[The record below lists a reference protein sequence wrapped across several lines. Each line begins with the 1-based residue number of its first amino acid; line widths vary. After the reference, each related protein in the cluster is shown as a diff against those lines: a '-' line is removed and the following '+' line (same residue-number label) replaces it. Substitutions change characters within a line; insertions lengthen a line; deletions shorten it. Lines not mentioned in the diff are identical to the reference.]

1 MSQLWRTSYDKA
13 PVIKGEIQMSSF
25 NPYHYSRISAP
36 TLSAAIPA
44 ESVHPPCP
52 TVQPYYGAAPGFLE
66 YYGQPQISEAQIH
79 ILRHG
84 AEKALDVQADAA
96 KQRNLSTE
104 LERRQVDR
112 VNIAVAKDALGTEV
126 RREGSALVYSKKRI
140 AKPNL
145 DLLIFSDC
153 KSALFQQVLD
163 PGHQI
168 LGISVNKSPWLFLA
182 SENWD
187 DEGFGKLLMTAGVSL
202 ELSRNNSRRDVLKKA
217 LALLIQEAKQR
228 GAQDVPVAYGW
239 YGSGDQFRR
248 ISRSRGDIIWRLIA

>member
-1 MSQLWRTSYDKA
+1 ML
-13 PVIKGEIQMSSF
+13 SF
-25 NPYHYSRISAP
+25 NPYNCSGTSAP
-36 TLSAAIPA
+36 TLPAASPA
-44 ESVHPPCP
+44 GSVQPPCP
-52 TVQPYYGAAPGFLE
+52 AVQPYYGAPSFLD
-66 YYGQPQISEAQIH
+66 YYGQPQISAAQIH
-79 ILRHG
+79 TLRHG
-84 AEKALDVQADAA
+84 AEKAIDVQADAA
-96 KQRNLSTE
+96 KQRNLSAE

-145 DLLIFSDC
+145 ELLIFSDC

-248 ISRSRGDIIWRLIA
+248 ISRSRGDIIWRELMDKCVR

>member
-1 MSQLWRTSYDKA
+1 MLN
-13 PVIKGEIQMSSF
+13 F
-25 NPYHYSRISAP
+25 NPCNCSGTSAP
-36 TLSAAIPA
+36 TLPAGIAAG
-44 ESVHPPCP
+44 SVQPPCP
-52 TVQPYYGAAPGFLE
+52 TVQPRYGTAPCFSD

-84 AEKALDVQADAA
+84 AEKAIDVQADAA
-96 KQRNLSTE
+96 KQRNLSAE

-112 VNIAVAKDALGTEV
+112 INIAVAKDALGTEV

-145 DLLIFSDC
+145 DLLIFSEC

-168 LGISVNKSPWLFLA
+168 LGISVNKSTWLFLA

-187 DEGFGKLLMTAGVSL
+187 DKGFGKLLMTAGVSF
-202 ELSRNNSRRDVLKKA
+202 ELSRNSSRRDALKKA

-228 GAQDVPVAYGW
+228 GVQDVPVAYGW
-239 YGSGDQFRR
+239 YGDGDQFRR
-248 ISRSRGDIIWRLIA
+248 ISRSRGDIIWRELIDKCVR